1 MRNIK
6 LEIEYDG
13 TNYYGWQVQ
22 NNPRSSVHGP
32 QKRTIQQTIENALQK
47 ILQQKV
53 KLVCSGRTDT
63 GVHAKAQIANFKT
76 KSLVALAKLHLSL
89 NALLPEDIA
98 VKKVSQAPDDF
109 HSRFSVKSKTYRYII
124 FNNTHR
130 SALSRNFVHF
140 CRYPLNLEIMRCE
153 AKSFLG
159 RHDFSSFCASA
170 GRAKN
175 PVKTIKKITIAKF
188 KGLIYI
194 DIEADGFLYN
204 MVRNIVG
211 TLIDAGRG
219 RLGRYVCKKILI
231 SKNRRLAGATA
242 PAKGLYLLK
251 VKYK

>member
-22 NNPRSSVHGP
+22 NSPRPTAHGP
-32 QKRTIQQTIENALQK
+32 QKRTIQQTIESALQK
-47 ILQQKV
+47 ILQEKV
-53 KLVCSGRTDT
+53 KLICSGRTDT

-76 KSLVALAKLHLSL
+76 KSLIDLVKLHLSL
-89 NALLPEDIA
+89 NALLPEDVVVNKA
-98 VKKVSQAPDDF
+98 VQVPDDF
-109 HSRFSVKSKTYRYII
+109 HSRFSVKSKIYRYII
-124 FNNTHR
+124 FNNSHR
-130 SALSRNFVHF
+130 SVLSRDFVYF
-140 CRYPLNLEIMRCE
+140 CRYPLNLEIMRSE

-170 GRAKN
+170 GLAKN
-175 PVKTIKKITIAKF
+175 PVKTIKKIAISKR
-188 KGLIYI
+188 KDLIYI
-194 DIEADGFLYN
+194 DIEGNGFLYN

-219 RLGRYVCKKILI
+219 RLSRHACKKILI
-231 SKNRRLAGATA
+231 AKNRRLAGATA